1 VDERGSGDYSLGS
14 PFDEGV
20 LLMTHVSGRRAG
32 ALLFLS
38 MLLVSWAMVA
48 PSAEASRRATA
59 KVIDV
64 QHIRAA
70 GRPERPANC
79 SNDDPS
85 KYTGATETT
94 GWEVAG
100 ATTAHLNAGSVPSYL
115 GDVSVSMQDAF
126 DAWLGGGVPR
136 ITVEPDGTVTKAT
149 ANHSYDVMFGRS
161 GSSIATAYTYLWSTG
176 EIETD
181 VVFNLK
187 YKWFQAPEGDGCV
200 ETAGDV
206 FDVENIA
213 AHEFGHA
220 YGLDHP
226 AGARYETMYAF
237 GFTGET
243 LKQSPT
249 PGEKSGLAAIY

>member
-1 VDERGSGDYSLGS
+1 
-14 PFDEGV
+14 
-20 LLMTHVSGRRAG
+20 MTYVSERRAG
-32 ALLFLS
+32 AVVLLAL
-38 MLLVSWAMVA
+38 LLVSWVMVTPGA
-48 PSAEASRRATA
+48 AARRATA
-59 KVIDV
+59 KLIDV
-64 QHIRAA
+64 YHIRTA
-70 GRPERPANC
+70 GRPERAANC

-100 ATTAHLNAGSVPSYL
+100 ATTAHLNTSSVPSYL
-115 GDVSVSMQDAF
+115 GPVNGSMQDAF
-126 DAWLGGGVPR
+126 DAWLGGGVPK
-136 ITVEPDGTVTKAT
+136 ITVASDGTVTKAT
-149 ANHSYDVMFGRS
+149 ANQSYDVMFGRS
-161 GSSIATAYTYLWSTG
+161 GSSIATAYTWRWSTG
-176 EIETD
+176 EVETD
-181 VVFNLK
+181 VVFNVK
-187 YKWFQAPEGDGCV
+187 YQWFQAPEGDGCV
-200 ETAGDV
+200 ETAGDK

-220 YGLDHP
+220 YGLGHP